1 MPKIIP
7 IKDLKNTSGISELC
21 HSTDEPVFIT
31 KNGYSDMVVMSNQ
44 AYDKLIEQIHLY
56 QLVAEA
62 EQDVEEGNV
71 FDGKEVTM
79 QVKVGDK
86 VIYSKYSGTEVE
98 VEEEKY
104 VVVKQN
110 DILAVIE

>member
-21 HSTDEPVFIT
+21 HSTDEPVL
-31 KNGYSDMVVMSNQ
+31 VMSNQ

-71 FDGKEVTM
+71 FDGEEVLSEM
-79 QVKVGDK
+79 RA
-86 VIYSKYSGTEVE
+86 KYG
-98 VEEEKY
+98 Y
-104 VVVKQN
+104 
-110 DILAVIE
+110 

>member
-7 IKDLKNTSGISELC
+7 IKDLKNTSEISELC

-71 FDGKEVTM
+71 FDGEEVLSEM
-79 QVKVGDK
+79 RA
-86 VIYSKYSGTEVE
+86 KYG
-98 VEEEKY
+98 Y
-104 VVVKQN
+104 
-110 DILAVIE
+110 

>member
-31 KNGYSDMVVMSNQ
+31 KNGYSDMSNQ

-71 FDGKEVTM
+71 FDGEEVLSEM
-79 QVKVGDK
+79 RA
-86 VIYSKYSGTEVE
+86 KYG
-98 VEEEKY
+98 Y
-104 VVVKQN
+104 
-110 DILAVIE
+110 